1 MLDSLLQEKWPH
13 DYRIAVI
20 IYFFAVTLNCILVLA
35 SWSKM
40 KYSSSQSLG
49 YFKLFCQVWIA
60 RRSTQGQN
68 SSSWLLILLETH
80 LHKSVLTRAPLCSPV
95 LPCSLLGNFVW
106 GLTVQ
111 YDMLCN
117 LCNFMILALPLLK
130 FLRTTVIICESRLL
144 FCYNSSCLS
153 TLIDLLWASSMSE
166 AWSSLFRNYY
176 EKLTVIEQKWI
187 KGEMDFVSGIVLYL
201 IKFLLIHQK
210 SMVDLGCW
218 NHLLKLYT
226 GLS

>member
-1 MLDSLLQEKWPH
+1 
-13 DYRIAVI
+13 
-20 IYFFAVTLNCILVLA
+20 
-35 SWSKM
+35 M
-40 KYSSSQSLG
+40 KYSSSQILG

-144 FCYNSSCLS
+144 FCYNSACLS
-153 TLIDLLWASSMSE
+153 TLIDLLWASGLSE

-176 EKLTVIEQKWI
+176 ERLTVIEQKWI
-187 KGEMDFVSGIVLYL
+187 KGEMDFVSGIVVYL

-226 GLS
+226 GLSCGLFYIVKVDSISSSPDPRL